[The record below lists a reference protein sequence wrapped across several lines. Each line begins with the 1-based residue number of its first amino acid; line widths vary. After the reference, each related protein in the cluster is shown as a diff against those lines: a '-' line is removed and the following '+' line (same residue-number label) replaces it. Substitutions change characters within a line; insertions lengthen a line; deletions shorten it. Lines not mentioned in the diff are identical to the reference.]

1 MCCPHV
7 PTKSAV
13 GSTGSPRG
21 QESPS
26 LGMVSQ
32 CLAVR
37 DAMGKG
43 PGDKGLCTSPML
55 CQPWLPLTCCVGHM
69 AT

>member
-7 PTKSAV
+7 QV
-13 GSTGSPRG
+13 YCRQHRFPRG
-21 QESPS
+21 QESLS
-26 LGMVSQ
+26 LGMLSQ
-32 CLAVR
+32 CLAVC
-37 DAMGKG
+37 DVTGKG
-43 PGDKGLCTSPML
+43 PGEKGLCTTPML